1 MNLQNKKILVT
12 GADGF
17 IGSHLTEALIRQG
30 YDVRAFVYYNSFNS
44 WGWLD
49 SSAQDIRDS
58 LDIFSGDIRD
68 PHGVRKAMDGCDIVL
83 HLAALIAIPYSYHSP
98 DTYVDTNIKGTLNI
112 VQAARELEVEKVVH
126 TSTSEVYGTARL
138 VPITE
143 DHPLQGQSPY
153 SATKI
158 GADQVAMS
166 FYNAF
171 NTPIAIIRPF
181 NTYGPRQS
189 ARAIIPTVITQI
201 ANGKRSIKLGSLHP
215 TRDFSYVKDTVR
227 GFIAVAESDRSIGQV
242 INIGS
247 NYEISIGEAAQL
259 IAEVMG
265 AEIEIETED
274 IRIRPEKSE
283 VERLW
288 ADNSRAKELLGWE
301 PVYGGRDGFKRGLT
315 DTVAWFTDPEN
326 LKRYKV
332 DIYNI

>member
-1 MNLQNKKILVT
+1 
-12 GADGF
+12 
-17 IGSHLTEALIRQG
+17 
-30 YDVRAFVYYNSFNS
+30 
-44 WGWLD
+44 
-49 SSAQDIRDS
+49 
-58 LDIFSGDIRD
+58 
-68 PHGVRKAMDGCDIVL
+68 
-83 HLAALIAIPYSYHSP
+83 
-98 DTYVDTNIKGTLNI
+98 
-112 VQAARELEVEKVVH
+112 
-126 TSTSEVYGTARL
+126 VYGTARL

-288 ADNSRAKELLGWE
+288 ADNSKAKELLGWE
-301 PVYGGRDGFKRGLT
+301 PAYGGREGFKRGLE
-315 DTVAWFTDPEN
+315 DTAAWFTDPEN
-326 LKRYKV
+326 LKRYKA